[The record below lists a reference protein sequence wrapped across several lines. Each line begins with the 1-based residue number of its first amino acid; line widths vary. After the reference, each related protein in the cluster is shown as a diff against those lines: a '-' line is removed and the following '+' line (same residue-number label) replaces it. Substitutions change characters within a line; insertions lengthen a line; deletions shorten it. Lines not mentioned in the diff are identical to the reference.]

1 MRTGTSDMQLTM
13 SKKPVDQKG
22 HTRTHEHTWD
32 VHLGLLCRPH
42 PKRLGTGHLFLGGVL
57 SRVLS
62 SLGFLPGAK
71 IARLCAQPRFFFFW
85 TRSAE
90 VVGVLQ
96 SGHTP

>member
-42 PKRLGTGHLFLGGVL
+42 PKRLGTGHLFLGGFL
-57 SRVLS
+57 SRLLS
-62 SLGFLPGAK
+62 SLGFLQGAK
-71 IARLCAQPRFFFFW
+71 LPRLRAHARFFLFR
-85 TRSAE
+85 TR
-90 VVGVLQ
+90 
-96 SGHTP
+96 